1 MAEQPGG
8 EISQLRRAGLVV
20 VLAVAAATLPASPAA
35 AANSLEGTCRL
46 SGQFRFDEPLGNE
59 LRETGFRDHASGTC
73 TGTLNGVPVEDA
85 PVVLRAEGSGAVSCL
100 AGHTTSS
107 GSATFTRG
115 TEGDADDVRIRFW
128 TEASG
133 GLTQF
138 AARFGGAVS
147 GQGIAY
153 VNFLPYADESA
164 LAACQAGTLHSARYD
179 LVTRTIT
186 PMVG

>member
-1 MAEQPGG
+1 MTQQPGR
-8 EISQLRRAGLVV
+8 ETSQLRRAGLVV
-20 VLAVAAATLPASPAA
+20 LLAVVAATWPASPAA

-46 SGQFRFDEPLGNE
+46 SGQFKFHEPLGNE

-73 TGTLNGVPVEDA
+73 TGTLNGGPIEDA
-85 PVVLRAEGSGAVSCL
+85 PVMLRAKGAGTASCL
-100 AGHTTSS
+100 AGHTRSS

-115 TEGDADDVRIRFW
+115 TKADGDDVSIRFW

-138 AARFGGAVS
+138 AARFGGVVS
-147 GQGIAY
+147 GEGIAY
-153 VNFLPYADESA
+153 VSFLPYAGESA
-164 LAACQAGTLHSARYD
+164 RAACQAGTLHSARYD